1 MNWQL
6 HSKHLCSSRNKKLTM
21 ICQRAQLSP
30 GIYLHKH
37 TDGDG
42 LTLRQEA
49 LSSARFSFKRET
61 SAL

>member
-49 LSSARFSFKRET
+49 LSSARFSF
-61 SAL
+61 